1 MMNGKK
7 MLLKQVPLIL
17 LTILL
22 AGVCRADN
30 KRSISLLKERLQEI
44 DAELKTLAHTSMNT
58 GLSTAGHR
66 SQPYVDPGHTEW
78 VQVDLGQKTLIDE
91 IVLVPV
97 IWRDTQSGMHADG
110 FPYELKIIIGN
121 DSNTNETV
129 VASFG
134 ESDQILPRTAPLVVN
149 IPPSEASWVR
159 ITASGLSAR
168 AWDGRFVF
176 QLAELLV
183 FNGEENVA
191 LRKPVLASSQA
202 PKTEEVRQ
210 CETLVDGFMPYLMNA
225 AQGEQSRALINDR
238 KTGPPLSISIDLQKN
253 YRLNR
258 IHLHVPELSDTIPQ
272 ITEPGSYIPA
282 RLLVEGAGRPD
293 FSDAR
298 PLVEYQAKTIFD
310 TGPIIVRHFAET
322 RARYIRLTALTPDL
336 TGKPQIGFAEIE
348 LFSDGKNVALGKP
361 ATGNFNIFAY
371 RSFTSLTDGRNLYG
385 NILTTRNW
393 LNQLARRHDLERE
406 RPQVA
411 EALSKRYERQ
421 QVYLKL
427 MIWIAV
433 LLAVGIAFTILI
445 DRMLQMRR
453 MARIRDRFAADMHD
467 ELGAN
472 LHAIALLSDLS
483 KTLLSA
489 PNKLS
494 GLLDRIRVL
503 ADRSDI
509 ATRHCTDM
517 LEAKG
522 ICEDLVEEVKNSS
535 KRLLADL
542 KYDIAFEGEDF
553 LHDLKPRKRIDLF
566 FFFKECLVNVLRHSG
581 ASEVSILLTASPK
594 NIQLTITDNG
604 SGIDDVPS
612 SVKRRA
618 RLLSGRVTLTHPPDG
633 GTRITLTL

>member
-1 MMNGKK
+1 MMYGMMM
-7 MLLKQVPLIL
+7 MLKHAQLTL

-22 AGVCRADN
+22 AGVCRAEN
-30 KRSISLLKERLQEI
+30 KPSINLLKERLQEI
-44 DAELKTLAHTSMNT
+44 DAELKTLAHSSMNT

-66 SQPYVDPGHTEW
+66 SQAHVDPGKTEW

-91 IVLVPV
+91 IVLVPT
-97 IWRDTQSGMHADG
+97 IWRDTQAGMQADG
-110 FPYELKIIIGN
+110 FPYELQIIIGN
-121 DSNTNETV
+121 DNHTNETV

-159 ITASGLSAR
+159 ITASGLSPR
-168 AWDGRFVF
+168 AWDGRFAL

-202 PKTEEVRQ
+202 PKSDIIRR

-238 KTGPPLSISIDLQKN
+238 KISPPLSISIDLQKN
-253 YRLNR
+253 YLLNR

-282 RLLVEGAGRPD
+282 RLLVEGAGQPD

-310 TGPIIVRHFAET
+310 TGPIIVRHFAKT
-322 RARYIRLTALTPDL
+322 RGRYIRLTALTPDL

-348 LFSDGKNVALGKP
+348 LFSDGENVALGKP

-393 LNQLARRHDLERE
+393 LNQLAQRHDLERE

-421 QVYLKL
+421 QIYLKL
-427 MIWIAV
+427 TIWIAI

-445 DRMLQMRR
+445 DRMLRMRY
-453 MARIRDRFAADMHD
+453 MVRIRDRFAADMHD

-483 KTLLSA
+483 KTLLNA
-489 PNKLS
+489 PHKLS
-494 GLLDRIRVL
+494 ELLDRIRAL

-522 ICEDLVEEVKNSS
+522 ICEDLVEEMNSSS

-542 KYDIAFEGEDF
+542 EYDIAFEGEDF